1 MTSNPLRLL
10 AVALAL
16 LGLSGGRAQGQ
27 CIGFDRFPDDEPQSV
42 IASGYQK
49 AYIYHANGVERI
61 VLQPS
66 YSGVAKDFGVFLAV
80 PEIPKI
86 EKVDEALFSE
96 LHSLTTPRVIRA
108 EKAEPRVQAAEES
121 SWQGVSVISEQLV
134 GIYEA
139 MVLQASDRS
148 SFVDWLTH
156 NGYVWPKELEPVFD
170 HYVRAG
176 WFFVAMRVNRN
187 VAAES
192 RFDGPIQPVG
202 VRFAQEQIVMPMKLT
217 SLTPGGVD
225 FIYYLVTDS
234 PVRARN
240 IPEEY
245 RQFSQPL
252 TGTGFRAGAAPT
264 LSKTLDMDLLR
275 TPHRDLA
282 QALAGEPG
290 LDALRRLFEG
300 RLWLTKYMGHFD
312 REDLGEDF
320 VWDPV
325 PPGPEPVASLLGQ
338 GGLPTGLADKALDAY
353 RAGTRAITGV
363 SLIADVFDTNE
374 GYGKPTF
381 VNGIHVGDLAA
392 IGREGSDRWQTI
404 EMALP
409 LAVAHWLGE
418 EITLR
423 IDNYG
428 REVPGKGRL
437 ADAYNL
443 RSVRIVVTYEDGT
456 TWESIRFAG
465 PVCSVP
471 SWKNC
476 QGSPVKRW
484 GDPVEIRF

>member
-1 MTSNPLRLL
+1 MSPRPLCLL
-10 AVALAL
+10 VTAIALV
-16 LGLSGGRAQGQ
+16 GLPGDPAQGQ
-27 CIGFDRFPDDEPQSV
+27 CIGFDRFPDDVPQSV
-42 IASGYQK
+42 VASGHQK
-49 AYIYHANGVERI
+49 AYIYHSNGVERI

-66 YSGVAKDFGVFLAV
+66 YTGVAKDFGVFLAV
-80 PEIPKI
+80 PEIPRI
-86 EKVDEALFSE
+86 EKVDEALFAE
-96 LHSLTTPRVIRA
+96 LHSLTTPRMVRA
-108 EKAEPRVQAAEES
+108 AKSEARIQAAEDS

-139 MVLQASDRS
+139 TVLQASDRS

-156 NGYVWPKELEPVFD
+156 NGYVWPRELEPVFD

-192 RFDGPIQPVG
+192 RFDGPVQPVS
-202 VRFAQEQIVMPMKLT
+202 VRFAQDQIVMPMKLT

-234 PVRARN
+234 RVRARN

-245 RQFSQPL
+245 LQFSQPL
-252 TGTGFRAGAAPT
+252 TGTGFRGGAAPT
-264 LSKTLDMDLLR
+264 LSGTLDMDLLR
-275 TPHRDLA
+275 TPHEDLA
-282 QALAGEPG
+282 RALAGEDG
-290 LDALRRLFEG
+290 LDALRTSFEE

-325 PPGPEPVASLLGQ
+325 PPGPEPVAKLLGR
-338 GGLPTGLADKALDAY
+338 GGLPAGLAARALDAY

-363 SLIADVFDTNE
+363 SLVADVFDTNE

-392 IGREGSDRWQTI
+392 IGSEGSDRWQTI
-404 EMALP
+404 EMPLP
-409 LAVAHWLGE
+409 TSVAHWLGE

-423 IDNYG
+423 IENYG
-428 REVPGKGRL
+428 RDVPGKGRL

-443 RSVRIVVTYEDGT
+443 RGVRIVVRYEDGT
-456 TWESIRFAG
+456 TWESKRFAG

-471 SWKNC
+471 KWRNC
-476 QGSPVKRW
+476 QGDPVERW